1 VLQSAKAQNA
11 FISGMRCRRFTISRR
26 VVSRN
31 MRCSQWDVVERKKV
45 LESKKGKTASAAARQ
60 IISSFLAFSTTF
72 SPLLL
77 PRFTRFL
84 SLSLS
89 LSVSLSLSLFLSLS
103 LSLFETLCRHSSN
116 PFGAAGLVK
125 LPPPPTQ
132 NKCHIVTTP
141 SACVR
146 VCGSIGY
153 SLHLPIERRRKQ
165 AGSSHTCRNYLQ
177 FSPVRT
183 IFAFGLSAK
192 LMPKALELLFAP
204 PPTPFVDFFF

>member
-1 VLQSAKAQNA
+1 MHSFPECVVGDLQFPAASCPEICDAVSGTSSSGKKSWKA
-11 FISGMRCRRFTISRR
+11 
-26 VVSRN
+26 
-31 MRCSQWDVVERKKV
+31 
-45 LESKKGKTASAAARQ
+45 KKGKRRRLLRDK
-60 IISSFLAFSTTF
+60 SSRHFLLSR
-72 SPLLL
+72 PLFPLFCFRDLL
-77 PRFTRFL
+77 VS

-153 SLHLPIERRRKQ
+153 SLHLPIERRREQ

-183 IFAFGLSAK
+183 LFAFGLSAK